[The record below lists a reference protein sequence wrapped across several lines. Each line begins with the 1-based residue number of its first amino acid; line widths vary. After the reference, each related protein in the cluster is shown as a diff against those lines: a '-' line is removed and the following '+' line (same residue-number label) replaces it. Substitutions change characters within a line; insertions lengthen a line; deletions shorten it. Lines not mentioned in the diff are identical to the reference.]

1 MSGLLEKL
9 AARLVGRRE
18 KVASNYDSLI
28 RTVADD
34 KPPSLEDVEAI
45 LSQAGRTVQ
54 DMATDLNR
62 LCARRQAR
70 AVLDQARAAPAELRR
85 VAAALEAAAANYRA
99 AVEQAEVEH
108 AAAVAPLL
116 ERHRALERLVEDGKR
131 AELSLRDSAREPA
144 ELAGLREQLAQAKQH
159 RDRRLQQAG
168 KAQAARDA
176 AATAAQAGGNWS
188 DSYREGYKQQALTQ
202 QAGVEQAIAAAEPHA
217 EECRR
222 LEKKIA
228 EALDLSLVL

>member
-45 LSQAGRTVQ
+45 LESSGADGSRHGHGPEPFVCA
-54 DMATDLNR
+54 ATGPR
-62 LCARRQAR
+62 GTRPGPRRA
-70 AVLDQARAAPAELRR
+70 AELRR

-116 ERHRALERLVEDGKR
+116 ERHRA
-131 AELSLRDSAREPA
+131 A
-144 ELAGLREQLAQAKQH
+144 
-159 RDRRLQQAG
+159 
-168 KAQAARDA
+168 
-176 AATAAQAGGNWS
+176 WS
-188 DSYREGYKQQALTQ
+188 
-202 QAGVEQAIAAAEPHA
+202 VW
-217 EECRR
+217 
-222 LEKKIA
+222 
-228 EALDLSLVL
+228 